1 MPGILPLWEGKG
13 VLYLSLALFRPEH
26 GTIDIMVFRRVVFRP
41 QYSTRIAL
49 VTSRPSLPA
58 GAIPALVSPGIN
70 RGWED
75 GTNHVSEKCIGER
88 LWRELTGLLL
98 WGSKN
103 LQSFNIFKTND
114 AGVRVLRSPFQFSM
128 NA

>member
-1 MPGILPLWEGKG
+1 MGAKGKPEKKTTAFPLREESPAVTPALPLVCSREGPQT
-13 VLYLSLALFRPEH
+13 VAQFRPDQ

-41 QYSTRIAL
+41 RYSTRIAL

-75 GTNHVSEKCIGER
+75 GTIHVSEKMR
-88 LWRELTGLLL
+88 T
-98 WGSKN
+98 
-103 LQSFNIFKTND
+103 
-114 AGVRVLRSPFQFSM
+114 
-128 NA
+128 